1 MTVVCPRCGTA
12 YRRPA
17 RSGHL
22 AETTYRCARCRHV
35 FEAFPEEPAVGGDD
49 DTEVDEQRFAFD
61 DEPDDV
67 EEEEPTRAEPEP
79 EPDRSPPRARGASP
93 ARFAL
98 RSFLG
103 VSLAYGVLSIYLFT
117 HPGATRQILRQI
129 PLVGPTLVENRLH
142 PASIQLLNV
151 RGEYQRVLGDQLVF
165 VILGTAVNG
174 SPVPVKGIQV
184 EGRIKGAEEQ
194 HQVVFCG
201 AARPDV
207 QNLSLREIAL
217 LQTLEPPKDWT
228 LAPNDE
234 TSFVVVFPGPPTDL
248 REFSAEVVAVQAPSR
263 GGDART
269 ALAR

>member
-1 MTVVCPRCGTA
+1 
-12 YRRPA
+12 
-17 RSGHL
+17 
-22 AETTYRCARCRHV
+22 V
-35 FEAFPEEPAVGGDD
+35 FEALPEEPAVVEDEDSDIGD
-49 DTEVDEQRFAFD
+49 ERFAFD

-67 EEEEPTRAEPEP
+67 EEEEPTRRDP
-79 EPDRSPPRARGASP
+79 EPDRPSPAARGSSP

-103 VSLAYGVLSIYLFT
+103 VGLAYGVLSIYLFT
-117 HPGATRQILRQI
+117 HPGETRQVLRQI
-129 PLVGPTLVENRLH
+129 PLIGATLVESRLH
-142 PASIQLLNV
+142 PTSIQLLDV

-194 HQVVFCG
+194 RQVVFCG

-248 REFSAEVVAVQAPSR
+248 KEFSAEVVAVQAPSR
-263 GGDART
+263 GAEPRT

>member
-1 MTVVCPRCGTA
+1 MTVKCPRCGTA

-17 RSGHL
+17 RSGL
-22 AETTYRCARCRHV
+22 GAEATYRCARCRHV
-35 FEAFPEEPAVGGDD
+35 FEVIPEEPAVLDD
-49 DTEVDEQRFAFD
+49 DEASAADDRFAFD
-61 DEPDDV
+61 DDRDDTD
-67 EEEEPTRAEPEP
+67 EEEPMPEERERAPREPAP
-79 EPDRSPPRARGASP
+79 SRRTP
-93 ARFAL
+93 ARFAV

-103 VSLAYGVLSIYLFT
+103 VSLAYGILSVYLYT
-117 HPGATRQILRQI
+117 HPPDARQMLRHI
-129 PLVGPTLVENRLH
+129 PLIGATLVETRLN
-142 PASIQLLNV
+142 PGNIQLTHV

-194 HQVVFCG
+194 RQVVFCG

-217 LQTLEPPKDWT
+217 LQTLEPPKEWT
-228 LAPNDE
+228 LAPSEE
-234 TSFVVVFPGPPTDL
+234 TNFVVVFPAPPTDL
-248 REFSAEVVAVQAPSR
+248 REFSAEVVAVQAPTR
-263 GGDART
+263 GSEPRT

>member
-22 AETTYRCARCRHV
+22 AEATYRCARCRNV
-35 FEAFPEEPAVGGDD
+35 FEAFPEEPAVSDEDGSAADD
-49 DTEVDEQRFAFD
+49 GRFEFEDER
-61 DEPDDV
+61 DDV
-67 EEEEPTRAEPEP
+67 EEDEPTPPEP
-79 EPDRSPPRARGASP
+79 EPDRPPPAARRGGSH

-103 VSLAYGVLSIYLFT
+103 VSLAYAVLSVYLFT
-117 HPGATRQILRQI
+117 HPEDARQMLRQI
-129 PLVGPTLVENRLH
+129 PLIGATLVESRLH
-142 PASIQLLNV
+142 PGSIQLLNV

-194 HQVVFCG
+194 RQVVFCG

-234 TSFVVVFPGPPTDL
+234 TSFVVVFAGPPTDL
-248 REFSAEVVAVQAPSR
+248 KEFSAEVVAVQAPSR
-263 GGDART
+263 GAEPRT